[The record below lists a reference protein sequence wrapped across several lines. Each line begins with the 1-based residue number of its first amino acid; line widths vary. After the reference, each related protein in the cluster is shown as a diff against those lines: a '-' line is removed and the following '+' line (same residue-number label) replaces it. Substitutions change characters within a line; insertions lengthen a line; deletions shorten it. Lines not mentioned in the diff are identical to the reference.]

1 MIVIDS
7 SALIAILLDEPER
20 DDFFDRIARSTSNL
34 ISSVS
39 LLESNM
45 VMYGRTKSVGTSS
58 LANFLELIDAEIIPF
73 DRDQSQAAVDAFI
86 RYGKGNNPKAR
97 LNMGDCAS
105 YALAHSRRIPLLFK
119 GQDFAATDVV
129 SAM

>member
-20 DDFFDRIARSTSNL
+20 DEFFDRIARSTSNL
-34 ISSVS
+34 ISAVS

-45 VMYGRTKSVGTSS
+45 VMYGRTKSIGTSS
-58 LANFLELIDAEIIPF
+58 LANFLHLISAEIIPF
-73 DRDQSQAAVDAFI
+73 DHEQSQAAVDAFI

-105 YALAHSRRIPLLFK
+105 YALARSRSRPLLFK